1 MELAQQLSVDA
12 GDVPAHIEPMV
23 TLEYEGVSI
32 TIVGTAHVSHT
43 SAETVR
49 QLVSTGRYCAV
60 ALELCESRY
69 QGLIDPDALSKMDL
83 VQVFRK
89 GRGAVVMASL
99 ALGAFQQR
107 IADQLGVEVGGEM
120 RAAITAAAA
129 IDLPLLLIDR
139 DIGITLKRIYRNVP
153 LCRRFKLLTLLI
165 ASIIARRRVTEE
177 EIEQLKEGDVLEST
191 FNQFAEQAQD
201 IYGPLVKERDDY
213 MVARLMQIARQQGH
227 KHILAV
233 VGAGHL
239 RGMQQSFNKENERYV
254 CEPLLRQS
262 ELERAPAASRWLQ
275 MIPWLMVAT
284 IILGFVLGFMQSS
297 VIGWKMVE
305 QWVLINGTL
314 AALGA
319 MIALAHPLAII
330 SAFVAAPITSL
341 NPAISAGM
349 VSAAVQTF
357 FRKPSVGDFSRL
369 RNDACRFSGWWSNR
383 VAHTF
388 VVFFLTGFGSVI
400 GTYVAG
406 YKIFEAV
413 TV

>member
-1 MELAQQLSVDA
+1 MELAQQLNVEVGSVAD
-12 GDVPAHIEPMV
+12 HNEPMV

-69 QGLIDPDALSKMDL
+69 QGLIDPDALSKTDL

-89 GRGAVVMASL
+89 GRGAVVMVSL

-165 ASIIARRRVTEE
+165 ASIIARRSVTTQ

-201 IYGPLVKERDDY
+201 IYGPLVNERDDY
-213 MVARLMQIARQQGH
+213 MVARLMQIAKQHGH
-227 KHILAV
+227 KNILAV

-239 RGMQQSFNKENERYV
+239 RGMQQGFSKENERYIH
-254 CEPLLRQS
+254 EPVIRQS
-262 ELERAPAASRWLQ
+262 ELEQVPAASRWPQ
-275 MIPWLMVAT
+275 MIPWLIVAT

-297 VIGWKMVE
+297 VVGWEMVK

-330 SAFVAAPITSL
+330 SAFVAGPITSL

-369 RNDACRFSGWWSNR
+369 RNDACHFSGWWSNR